1 MKLQLLLISCL
12 NQASIISP
20 YLFLRKWKLGALDEI
35 PSEKAT
41 WDKEVD
47 TIKDDPQRKLH
58 KANFQSQSESPKS
71 ISQSPECVFIC
82 QYTHHICQNI
92 ITLVNLN
99 FSK

>member
-1 MKLQLLLISCL
+1 MKLELLLISCL
-12 NQASIISP
+12 NQPSIISP

-35 PSEKAT
+35 PSEKGT
-41 WDKEVD
+41 WDKEAD
-47 TIKDDPQRKLH
+47 TIKDDPRRKLH
-58 KANFQSQSESPKS
+58 KANFQSQSEL
-71 ISQSPECVFIC
+71 SPECVFIC